1 MSEEV
6 RGLVER
12 YMPEFPVRRCG
23 SVFTDT
29 TQFMDI
35 NHGDVIELGGVHYLV
50 LKDES
55 ERRFGMEDPK
65 YWVKRCRELET
76 GERKILKLVFFERFP
91 LKVGEFE
98 VQCYRS
104 PKKESRILDLVGDDP
119 RFMHGVTRPDDH
131 DNPVRIL
138 GIVQGREIGKYVY
151 GLKGGHEAYFRE
163 RFPDVLDHFMGA
175 CEAIAFLHAHGEKH
189 GDIRRDHLFIEYG
202 TGRYRW
208 IDFDYTFDF
217 HENPY
222 GLDIFGL
229 GNILIYCAGKQV
241 WNMGNLSEGGFS
253 DETLNGLD
261 RGDHS
266 LVIRN
271 RVVNLRKLFP
281 YIPAELNNVFMHF
294 SQQTEVFYDTVEEF
308 LDELRPCRRL
318 LG

>member
-1 MSEEV
+1 MSDAV
-6 RGLVER
+6 RELVER
-12 YMPEFPVRRCG
+12 YMPEFDVRRCG
-23 SVFTDT
+23 KVFTDT

-35 NHGDVIELGGVHYLV
+35 NHGDVIELAGSHYLV

-65 YWVKRCRELET
+65 YWVKRCRELES
-76 GERKILKLVFFERFP
+76 GQPKILKLVFFERFP
-91 LKVGEFE
+91 LNVGDFE
-98 VQCYRS
+98 VLCYRS
-104 PKKESRILDLVGDDP
+104 PEKESRILDLVADDH
-119 RFMHGVTRPDDH
+119 RFMHGVTRRDDH

-138 GIVQGREIGKYVY
+138 DIVQGREIGKYVY
-151 GLKGGHEAYFRE
+151 AVKADHETYFHE
-163 RFPDVLDHFMGA
+163 HFPAILDNFMGA
-175 CEAIAFLHAHGEKH
+175 CEAIASLHAQGEKH

-202 TGRYRW
+202 TGAYRW

-217 HENPY
+217 HENPF

-241 WNMGNLSEGGFS
+241 WNLGNLDQGGFS
-253 DETLNGLD
+253 AEVLNGLD

-281 YIPAELNNVFMHF
+281 YIPAALNNVFLHF
-294 SQQTEVFYDTVEEF
+294 SQQAEVFYDTVEEL
-308 LDELRPCRRL
+308 LDELRPCRAL

>member
-12 YMPEFPVRRCG
+12 YMPEFPARRCG
-23 SVFTDT
+23 KVFTDT

-35 NHGDVIELGGVHYLV
+35 SHGDVIELGGLHYLV

-91 LKVGEFE
+91 LKVGDFE
-98 VQCYRS
+98 VLCYRS
-104 PKKESRILDLVGDDP
+104 PEKESRILDLVADDS
-119 RFMHGVTRPDDH
+119 RFMHGVTRPDERK
-131 DNPVRIL
+131 NPVRIL
-138 GIVQGREIGKYVY
+138 DIVQGREIGKYVY
-151 GLKGGHEAYFRE
+151 GLPGDHQTYFHTHFPAILD
-163 RFPDVLDHFMGA
+163 RFMAA

-189 GDIRRDHLFIEYG
+189 GDIRRDHLFVEYG

-241 WNMGNLSEGGFS
+241 WNMGNLAEAGFA
-253 DETLNGLD
+253 DDVLDTVD

-281 YIPAELNNVFMHF
+281 YIPEELNNVFMHF
-294 SQQTEVFYDTVEEF
+294 SQRSEVFYDTVGEL
-308 LDELRPCRRL
+308 LDELRPCRAL